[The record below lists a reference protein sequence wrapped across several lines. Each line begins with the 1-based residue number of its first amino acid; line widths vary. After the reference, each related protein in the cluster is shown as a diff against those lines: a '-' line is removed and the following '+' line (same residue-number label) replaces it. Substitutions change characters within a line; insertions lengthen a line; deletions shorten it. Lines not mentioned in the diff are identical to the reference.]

1 MKLVQTLKDV
11 LAKFREKAR
20 QKGKAAHYLNIQMT
34 KKKTKTN
41 PKSKHSA
48 WSF

>member
-1 MKLVQTLKDV
+1 MKLVQAFKDV

-20 QKGKAAHYLNIQMT
+20 QKGKAAHCFTIQ
-34 KKKTKTN
+34 KTIKN
-41 PKSKHSA
+41 KSEHSA